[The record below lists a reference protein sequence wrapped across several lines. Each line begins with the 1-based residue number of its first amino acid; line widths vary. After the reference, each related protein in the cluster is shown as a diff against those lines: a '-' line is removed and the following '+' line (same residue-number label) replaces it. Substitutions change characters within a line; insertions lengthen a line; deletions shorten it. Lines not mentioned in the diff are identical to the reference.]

1 MINNISWASYWYAI
15 ALTLISYY
23 LFILIVFYKRD
34 IQYFIGGNKRQPT
47 PDYLRSTL
55 KQQDKIGKES
65 LSGIHDEEG
74 LISAAQA
81 LNDEAIAYLEQA
93 GLNGSIKDEIVYC
106 LQQIIKKFPILKY
119 TAHQPAINKLI
130 QSECTNNCS
139 LSLDEQDINN
149 VWLG

>member
-1 MINNISWASYWYAI
+1 MINNISWASYWYAVAI
-15 ALTLISYY
+15 TLISYY
-23 LFILIVFYKRD
+23 LFILILFYKRD

-47 PDYLRSTL
+47 PDDLRSTL

-74 LISAAQA
+74 SISAAQA

-93 GLNGSIKDEIVYC
+93 GLNGSKKDEIVYC

-130 QSECTNNCS
+130 QSECKNNCS